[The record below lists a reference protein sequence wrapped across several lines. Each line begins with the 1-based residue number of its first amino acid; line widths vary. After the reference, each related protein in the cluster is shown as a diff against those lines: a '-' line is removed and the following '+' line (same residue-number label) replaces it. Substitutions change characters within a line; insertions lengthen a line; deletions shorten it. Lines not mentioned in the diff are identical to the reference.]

1 MKGIYIAALITT
13 ATSLAL
19 YGALLKRL
27 SAPSDRRLLILAF
40 CLTLPLQPLAFYL
53 VRVPLNAWLVE
64 LLGKD
69 SGLYLFLTTFYAPLT
84 EEPAKLLPLI
94 LPLLYRHIRRE
105 NFVNFALALGV
116 GFGIGE
122 LWFLAERVA
131 RTPELAPLP
140 FYMFGGFF
148 AERLMVCLMHS
159 AFTAVALRKLR
170 NGFLWGVL
178 GAMALHYL
186 GNFPLFLAA
195 LDFGRLG
202 KPIWQMILVIW
213 VQLYFVSMVAL
224 LARLTYGR
232 FEVGRFI
239 LGEALCPECGAMYP
253 RPLLGINMFK
263 WRYERCPH
271 CRKFHWVG

>member
-1 MKGIYIAALITT
+1 
-13 ATSLAL
+13 L

-27 SAPSDRRLLILAF
+27 SAPIDRRLLVLAF

-53 VRVPLNAWLVE
+53 VRVPLNSWLAG

-84 EEPAKLLPLI
+84 EEPAKLLPLF
-94 LPLLYRHIRRE
+94 LPLLYRSIRRD
-105 NFVNFALALGV
+105 NFVHVALALGV

-122 LWFLAERVA
+122 LWFIAERVA
-131 RTPELAPLP
+131 RTPEFKSLP

-148 AERLMVCLMHS
+148 TERLMVCLMHG

-170 NGFLWGVL
+170 NGFMWGVL

-186 GNFPLFLAA
+186 ANFPLYLGG
-195 LDFGRLG
+195 LDFGGLG
-202 KPIWQMILVIW
+202 KATWQVIMVIW
-213 VQLYFVSMVAL
+213 VQLYFLMMVAL
-224 LARLTYGR
+224 LARLNYGR
-232 FEVGRFI
+232 FEIGRFI
-239 LGEALCPECGAMYP
+239 LGETRCPECGATYP
-253 RPLLGINMFK
+253 RPLLGFNFFK

-271 CRKFHWVG
+271 CRKFHWN

>member
-1 MKGIYIAALITT
+1 MRGIHIAAVITT
-13 ATSLAL
+13 ATALAL

-27 SAPSDRRLLILAF
+27 SDASDRRRLLLAF

-53 VRVPLNAWLVE
+53 VRVPLDAWLVH

-84 EEPAKLLPLI
+84 EEPAKLLPLMI
-94 LPLLYRHIRRE
+94 PLIYRSIRRE
-105 NFVNFALALGV
+105 NFVHFALALGV

-122 LWFLAERVA
+122 MWFLAERVA
-131 RTPELAPLP
+131 RMPEFAPLP

-148 AERLMVCLMHS
+148 VERLMVCLMHGG
-159 AFTAVALRKLR
+159 FTAVALRKLR

-178 GAMALHYL
+178 GAMALHYI
-186 GNFPLFLAA
+186 GNFPLYLAA
-195 LDFGRLG
+195 LDFGKLG
-202 KPIWQMILVIW
+202 KTTWQVILTIW
-213 VQLYFVSMVAL
+213 VPLYFLSMLAL
-224 LARLTYGR
+224 LARLNYGR
-232 FEVGRFI
+232 FEVGRFAF
-239 LGEALCPECGAMYP
+239 GETRCPECGLMYP
-253 RPLLGINMFK
+253 RPLLGLNFFK